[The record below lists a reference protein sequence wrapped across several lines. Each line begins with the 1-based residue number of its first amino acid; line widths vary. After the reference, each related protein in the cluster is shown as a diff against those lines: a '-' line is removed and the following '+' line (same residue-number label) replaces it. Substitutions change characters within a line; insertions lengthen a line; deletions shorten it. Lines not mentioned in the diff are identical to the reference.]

1 MYTPNVPPVYRAI
14 AIPVAQTRPKQNA
27 VIATVP
33 VPCNQKMKLNVYK
46 HHLLSTYNTLWP
58 NDWFIRSQRGPAG
71 KFY

>member
-33 VPCNQKMKLNVYK
+33 VPCNHKMKLNV
-46 HHLLSTYNTLWP
+46 
-58 NDWFIRSQRGPAG
+58 
-71 KFY
+71 